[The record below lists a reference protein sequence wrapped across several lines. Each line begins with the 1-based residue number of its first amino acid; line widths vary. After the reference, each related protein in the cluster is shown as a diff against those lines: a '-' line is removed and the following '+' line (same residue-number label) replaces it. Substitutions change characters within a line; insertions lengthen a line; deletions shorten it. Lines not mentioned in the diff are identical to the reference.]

1 MEVNSNQI
9 NEVKRKARIPGYIG
23 FVCLALVILILA
35 LWLIALDNSAGTV
48 IVPILGVLFF
58 VMVIAFIIMAIKQRK
73 YRSLYKDFYVRHSIN
88 QVFSDANYNPNKGI
102 SFDTIASTKMLNMG
116 DRFESSDYV
125 SGKYKNVPFELS
137 DVHIQEVVVISNG
150 KTTTTTYTT
159 IFKGRW
165 MIFDFNK
172 TFKSNI
178 KVAAKNFF
186 GGRSTIFSKLQ
197 RVKMESEEFNKKFY
211 VFGDNEHD
219 VFYIL
224 TPQLMEKIE
233 ELSDSIGGRVM
244 LCFINS
250 KLHVALN
257 NGRDYFEPNSI
268 FSNKSDDDIVGQIN
282 NEIRQITMFIDKL
295 DIDTDIFKEV

>member
-1 MEVNSNQI
+1 MEVNKSQI
-9 NEVKRKARIPGYIG
+9 EEIKRSARLPGYI
-23 FVCLALVILILA
+23 ALISLGLIILLMA
-35 LWLIALDNSAGTV
+35 LWLIALGSEAGSV
-48 IVPILGVLFF
+48 IVPLLGVLF
-58 VMVIAFIIMAIKQRK
+58 VAMIIGFIVMAIKQRK
-73 YRSLYKDFYVRHSIN
+73 YRSMFKDFYVRHSIN
-88 QVFSDANYNPNKGI
+88 QVFSDATYEPNKGI

-137 DVHIQEVVVISNG
+137 DVHIQEMIVVSNG
-150 KTTTTTYTT
+150 KTTTTTYAT

-178 KVAAKNFF
+178 RVAAKNFF

-244 LCFINS
+244 LCFINN

-268 FSNKSDDDIVGQIN
+268 FSNKSDDDIIGQIN
-282 NEIRQITMFIDKL
+282 NEIRQITMFVDKL

>member
-1 MEVNSNQI
+1 MEVNKNQI
-9 NEVKRKARIPGYIG
+9 DEVKRKARIPGYIG
-23 FVCLALVILILA
+23 FVCLALLIVIFA
-35 LWLIALDNSAGTV
+35 LWLIALDNNAGKI
-48 IVPILGVLFF
+48 IVPILGILFF
-58 VMVIAFIIMAIKQRK
+58 VMVIAFIIMAVKQRK

-88 QVFSDANYNPNKGI
+88 QVFTDANYDPNKGI
-102 SFDTIASTKMLNMG
+102 SYDTIASTKMLNMG

-137 DVHIQEVVVISNG
+137 DVHIQEMIVVSNG

-178 KVAAKNFF
+178 RVAAKNFF

-244 LCFINS
+244 LCFINN
-250 KLHVALN
+250 KLHVASN

-268 FSNKSDDDIVGQIN
+268 FSNKTDEDIIGQIN
-282 NEIRQITMFIDKL
+282 NEIRQITMFVDKL

>member
-1 MEVNSNQI
+1 MEVNR
-9 NEVKRKARIPGYIG
+9 NEMEAIKHAARKPAY
-23 FVCLALVILILA
+23 VALGALIL
-35 LWLIALDNSAGTV
+35 
-48 IVPILGVLFF
+48 
-58 VMVIAFIIMAIKQRK
+58 FIILFLLLMFCFSSNESNIFGIIFGILFAVMAISLIMMFSKQRK
-73 YRSLYKDFYVRHSIN
+73 YRAMYKNYYVKKSIN
-88 QVFSDANYNPNKGI
+88 QVFSDAVYEPNKGI
-102 SFDTIASTKMLNMG
+102 DFDVIASTKMLNMG

-125 SGKYKNVPFELS
+125 AGKYKNVPFELS
-137 DVHIQEVVVISNG
+137 DVHIQEMVVVSNG

-159 IFKGRW
+159 IFRGRW

-178 KVAAKNFF
+178 RVAAKNFF

-233 ELSDSIGGRVM
+233 ALSDSIGGRVM

-268 FSNKSDDDIVGQIN
+268 FSNKSDEEIMGQIS
-282 NEIRQITMFIDKL
+282 NEIRQITMFVDTL
-295 DIDTDIFKEV
+295 DIDTDIFKEE